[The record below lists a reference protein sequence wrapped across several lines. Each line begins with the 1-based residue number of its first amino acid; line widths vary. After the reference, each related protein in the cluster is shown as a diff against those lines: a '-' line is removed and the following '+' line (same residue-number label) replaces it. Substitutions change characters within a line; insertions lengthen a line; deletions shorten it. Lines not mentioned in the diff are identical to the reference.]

1 MVWWLT
7 DTSRPWLLAPGLQNR
22 RKNDTARAR
31 ELFFQEHHMA
41 QSELSF
47 FKEGNQYHRNGIKNN
62 TVQSPNL
69 AYPNSE

>member
-1 MVWWLT
+1 
-7 DTSRPWLLAPGLQNR
+7 
-22 RKNDTARAR
+22 
-31 ELFFQEHHMA
+31 MA

-47 FKEGNQYHRNGIKNN
+47 FKEGNQYHRNGIKKN